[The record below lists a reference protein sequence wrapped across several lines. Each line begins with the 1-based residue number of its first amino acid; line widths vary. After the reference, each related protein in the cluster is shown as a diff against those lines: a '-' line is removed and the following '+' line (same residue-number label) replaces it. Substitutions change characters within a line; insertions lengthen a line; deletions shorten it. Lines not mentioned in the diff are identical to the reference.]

1 LRSWG
6 NGTRRR
12 SAHGAFAVP
21 EGGTAGPSPALRA
34 GRDDKFKG
42 SGPPWQWWRWRDRV
56 KQQQPTRFR
65 FAHVLFN
72 PATILGSS
80 PGLTFESGILSEIT
94 LLVNFWVPMSSPQPD
109 NSELE
114 AAPESGESFGAIF
127 SEYEQSHA
135 RKGEGGGTQI
145 EGTVIAVSADS
156 VFVDIGYKTEGVLP
170 LAIFQSGNEAVKPGD
185 QLLVAVKGRNLEGYY
200 ELSRFKVEQPRDWS
214 ALEQAFTAK
223 AIIAGTVT
231 GVVKGGVSVDVG
243 VRAFMPASR
252 SGARDA
258 ADLERLVGQQIRCR
272 IIKLEVSEE
281 DVVVDRRAVT
291 EEEDRSNKERR
302 YSELK
307 EGETV
312 HGEVR
317 SLTGYGAFVDI
328 GGVDALLHV
337 GDISWSRVSNPEDVL
352 SVGQQIEARVLK
364 IDSAKQR
371 IGIGMKQLLP
381 HPWDG
386 VAAKLKA
393 GDRVHGTVTRVTDFG
408 AFVEIEPG
416 VEGLIHLSEM
426 SWAKKVRKPS
436 DVLKTGDT
444 VEAVVLGVNMG
455 ERRLSLG
462 LKQTLGDPWAEIEQ
476 KFPAGSAIEGP
487 VTSFTK
493 FGAFVQL
500 ADGVEGMIHVSEISA
515 EKRIHHPQDVLRVG
529 QIVKAQVLEVDKAKR
544 QLRLSMKQRV
554 TVSVDEY
561 LAEHPPGSVV
571 SGRIIEVAQG
581 LARVELGEGIEG
593 TCRTGTERTVAE
605 APAGEGR
612 VDLSA
617 LSSMLKARWTGGP
630 SSVPAKPEGINVG
643 QIRSFR
649 VKPFEP
655 DAKKIDL
662 LLV

>member
-1 LRSWG
+1 M
-6 NGTRRR
+6 
-12 SAHGAFAVP
+12 
-21 EGGTAGPSPALRA
+21 PSP
-34 GRDDKFKG
+34 
-42 SGPPWQWWRWRDRV
+42 
-56 KQQQPTRFR
+56 
-65 FAHVLFN
+65 H
-72 PATILGSS
+72 
-80 PGLTFESGILSEIT
+80 
-94 LLVNFWVPMSSPQPD
+94 PD
-109 NSELE
+109 NPELE
-114 AAPESGESFGAIF
+114 AASESGESFGSIF

-135 RKGEGGGTQI
+135 RKGEGGSTQI
-145 EGTVIAVSADS
+145 AGTVIAVSVDS

-185 QLLVAVKGRNLEGYY
+185 RLLVSVKGRNLEGYY
-200 ELSRFKVEQPRDWS
+200 ELSRFKVEQPKDWS
-214 ALEQAFTAK
+214 ALEQAFTSK
-223 AIIAGTVT
+223 AVIAGTVT
-231 GVVKGGVSVDVG
+231 GVIKGGLSVDVG

-272 IIKLEVSEE
+272 IIKLEVTEE
-281 DVVVDRRAVT
+281 DVVVDRRVVT

-307 EGETV
+307 EGDTV

-352 SVGQQIEARVLK
+352 SVGQQIEAKVLK

-371 IGIGMKQLLP
+371 VGIGMKQLLP

-393 GDRVHGTVTRVTDFG
+393 GDRVHGAVTRVADFG

-436 DVLKTGDT
+436 DVLKTGDA

-515 EKRIHHPQDVLRVG
+515 EKRIHHPQDVLRLG
-529 QIVKAQVLEVDKAKR
+529 QTVKAQVLEVDKVKR

-561 LAEHPPGSVV
+561 LAEHPPGSTVT
-571 SGRIIEVAQG
+571 GRIVEVAQG

-593 TCRTGTERTVAE
+593 TWRTGTESPVAE
-605 APAGEGR
+605 APSGEGR
-612 VDLSA
+612 VDLSS
-617 LSSMLKARWTGGP
+617 LSSMLKARWKGGP
-630 SSVPAKPEGINVG
+630 SSGPAKPEGINVG

-649 VKPFEP
+649 VKPLEP

-662 LLV
+662 VLV

>member
-1 LRSWG
+1 M
-6 NGTRRR
+6 
-12 SAHGAFAVP
+12 
-21 EGGTAGPSPALRA
+21 PSP
-34 GRDDKFKG
+34 
-42 SGPPWQWWRWRDRV
+42 
-56 KQQQPTRFR
+56 
-65 FAHVLFN
+65 H
-72 PATILGSS
+72 
-80 PGLTFESGILSEIT
+80 
-94 LLVNFWVPMSSPQPD
+94 PD

-135 RKGEGGGTQI
+135 RKGEGGGKQI
-145 EGTVIAVSADS
+145 EGTVIAVSVDS
-156 VFVDIGYKTEGVLP
+156 VFVAIGYKTEGVLP

-200 ELSRFKVEQPRDWS
+200 ELSRFKVEQPKDWS
-214 ALEQAFTAK
+214 ALEQAFTSK
-223 AIIAGTVT
+223 AVIAGTVT

-272 IIKLEVSEE
+272 IIKLEVTEE

-307 EGETV
+307 EGDTV

-352 SVGQQIEARVLK
+352 SVGQQIEAKVLK
-364 IDSAKQR
+364 IDSEKKR

-393 GDRVHGTVTRVTDFG
+393 GDRVHGAVTRVADFG

-436 DVLKTGDT
+436 DVLKQGDT

-462 LKQTLGDPWAEIEQ
+462 LKQTLGDPWAEADH

-487 VTSFTK
+487 ITSFTK

-500 ADGVEGMIHVSEISA
+500 AEGVEGMVHISEITA
-515 EKRIHHPQDVLRVG
+515 EKHIQHPQDVLRLG
-529 QIVKAQVLEVDKAKR
+529 QVVKAQVLEVDKAKR
-544 QLRLSMKQRV
+544 QLRLSMKQRTSV
-554 TVSVDEY
+554 TVEEY
-561 LAEHPPGSVV
+561 LAEHPVGSAVT
-571 SGRIIEVAQG
+571 GRILEVSQG

-593 TCRTGTERTVAE
+593 SCRTSTETPVAE
-605 APAGEGR
+605 SPAVEGK
-612 VDLSA
+612 VDLSS
-617 LSSMLKARWTGGP
+617 LSSMLKARWKGGP
-630 SSVPAKPEGINVG
+630 STAASKPGGMNAG

-649 VKPFEP
+649 IGQMEP
-655 DAKKIDL
+655 DARKIEL
-662 LLV
+662 ELA

>member
-1 LRSWG
+1 
-6 NGTRRR
+6 
-12 SAHGAFAVP
+12 
-21 EGGTAGPSPALRA
+21 
-34 GRDDKFKG
+34 
-42 SGPPWQWWRWRDRV
+42 
-56 KQQQPTRFR
+56 
-65 FAHVLFN
+65 
-72 PATILGSS
+72 
-80 PGLTFESGILSEIT
+80 
-94 LLVNFWVPMSSPQPD
+94 MSSPQPD

-114 AAPESGESFGAIF
+114 AASESGESFGTIF

-135 RKGEGGGTQI
+135 RKGTQI
-145 EGTVIAVSADS
+145 EGKVIAVSADS

-170 LAIFQSGNEAVKPGD
+170 LAIFQSGNETVKPGD
-185 QLLVAVKGRNLEGYY
+185 QLLVSVKGRNLEGYY

-223 AIIAGTVT
+223 TIIAGTVT

-272 IIKLEVSEE
+272 IIKLDVSDE

-291 EEEDRSNKERR
+291 EEEDRSTKEQR

-393 GDRVHGTVTRVTDFG
+393 GDRVHGTVTRVADFG
-408 AFVEIEPG
+408 AFVELEPG

-462 LKQTLGDPWAEIEQ
+462 LKQTLGDPWAEIER

-571 SGRIIEVAQG
+571 SGRIVEIAQG

-593 TCRTGTERTVAE
+593 TCRTGTESAVAE

-649 VKPFEP
+649 VKPLEP
-655 DAKKIDL
+655 DAKRIDL
-662 LLV
+662 VLV

>member
-1 LRSWG
+1 M
-6 NGTRRR
+6 
-12 SAHGAFAVP
+12 P
-21 EGGTAGPSPALRA
+21 
-34 GRDDKFKG
+34 
-42 SGPPWQWWRWRDRV
+42 
-56 KQQQPTRFR
+56 
-65 FAHVLFN
+65 
-72 PATILGSS
+72 
-80 PGLTFESGILSEIT
+80 
-94 LLVNFWVPMSSPQPD
+94 SPQPD

-114 AAPESGESFGAIF
+114 TPPDSNESFGAIF

-135 RKGEGGGTQI
+135 RKGEGGSKQI
-145 EGTVIAVSADS
+145 EGTVVAVSPES

-170 LAIFQSGNEAVKPGD
+170 LAIFQSGSEAVKPGD
-185 QLLVAVKGRNLEGYY
+185 KLLVAVKGRNLEGYY
-200 ELSRFKVEQPRDWS
+200 ELSRFKVEQPKDWS
-214 ALEQAFTAK
+214 ALEQAFASK
-223 AIIAGTVT
+223 AIITGTVT
-231 GVVKGGVSVDVG
+231 GLVKGGVTVDVG

-252 SGARDA
+252 SGAREA
-258 ADLERLVGQQIRCR
+258 GDLERLVGQEIRCR
-272 IIKLEVSEE
+272 IIKLEVGEE

-386 VAAKLKA
+386 VAAKLKV
-393 GDRVHGTVTRVTDFG
+393 GDRVHGAVTRITDFG

-455 ERRLSLG
+455 ERRLALG

-487 VTSFTK
+487 VTSITK

-500 ADGVEGMIHVSEISA
+500 TDGVEGMIHVSEITA
-515 EKRIHHPQDVLRVG
+515 EKRIQHPQDVLRVG
-529 QIVKAQVLEVDKAKR
+529 QMVKAQVLEVDKAKR
-544 QLRLSMKQRV
+544 QLRLSMKQRTSV
-554 TVSVDEY
+554 TLEEY
-561 LAEHPPGSVV
+561 LADHPSGSVV
-571 SGRIIEVAQG
+571 SGRIVDVAQG
-581 LARVELGEGIEG
+581 VARVELGEGIEG
-593 TCRTGTERTVAE
+593 VYRTGTESPAAE
-605 APAGEGR
+605 APAAEGK

-617 LSSMLKARWTGGP
+617 LSSMLKTRWKGGT
-630 SSVPAKPEGINVG
+630 SNVAAKPEGIYAG

-649 VKPFEP
+649 VKPLEP

-662 LLV
+662 ELV

>member
-1 LRSWG
+1 M
-6 NGTRRR
+6 
-12 SAHGAFAVP
+12 
-21 EGGTAGPSPALRA
+21 PSP
-34 GRDDKFKG
+34 
-42 SGPPWQWWRWRDRV
+42 
-56 KQQQPTRFR
+56 
-65 FAHVLFN
+65 H
-72 PATILGSS
+72 
-80 PGLTFESGILSEIT
+80 
-94 LLVNFWVPMSSPQPD
+94 PD
-109 NSELE
+109 NPELD
-114 AAPESGESFGAIF
+114 ATSESGESFGSIF

-135 RKGEGGGTQI
+135 RKGEGGSAQI
-145 EGTVIAVSADS
+145 EGTVIVVSADS

-185 QLLVAVKGRNLEGYY
+185 RLLVSVKGRNLEGYY
-200 ELSRFKVEQPRDWS
+200 ELSRFKVEQPKDWS
-214 ALEQAFTAK
+214 ALEQAFTSK
-223 AIIAGTVT
+223 AVIAGTVT

-272 IIKLEVSEE
+272 IIKLEVTEE

-307 EGETV
+307 EGDTV

-352 SVGQQIEARVLK
+352 SVVPPIAAKVLK

-371 IGIGMKQLLP
+371 VGIGMKQLLP

-393 GDRVHGTVTRVTDFG
+393 GDRVHGTVTRVADFG

-500 ADGVEGMIHVSEISA
+500 ADGVEGMIHVSEITA
-515 EKRIHHPQDVLRVG
+515 EKRIHHPQDVLRLG

-561 LAEHPPGSVV
+561 LAEHPPGSTVT
-571 SGRIIEVAQG
+571 GRIVEVAQG
-581 LARVELGEGIEG
+581 MARVELGEGIEG
-593 TCRTGTERTVAE
+593 TWRTGTESPVAE
-605 APAGEGR
+605 APSGEGR
-612 VDLSA
+612 VDLSS
-617 LSSMLKARWTGGP
+617 LSSMLKARWKGGP
-630 SSVPAKPEGINVG
+630 SSGPAKPEGITVG

-649 VKPFEP
+649 VKPLEP

-662 LLV
+662 VLV

>member
-1 LRSWG
+1 M
-6 NGTRRR
+6 
-12 SAHGAFAVP
+12 
-21 EGGTAGPSPALRA
+21 PSP
-34 GRDDKFKG
+34 
-42 SGPPWQWWRWRDRV
+42 
-56 KQQQPTRFR
+56 
-65 FAHVLFN
+65 H
-72 PATILGSS
+72 
-80 PGLTFESGILSEIT
+80 
-94 LLVNFWVPMSSPQPD
+94 PD
-109 NSELE
+109 NPELE
-114 AAPESGESFGAIF
+114 AASESGESFGSIF

-135 RKGEGGGTQI
+135 RKGEGGNTQI

-185 QLLVAVKGRNLEGYY
+185 RLLVSVKGRNLEGYY
-200 ELSRFKVEQPRDWS
+200 ELSRFKVEQPKDWS
-214 ALEQAFTAK
+214 ALEQAFTSK

-272 IIKLEVSEE
+272 IIKLEVTEE

-291 EEEDRSNKERR
+291 EEEDRSTKERR

-307 EGETV
+307 EGDTV

-393 GDRVHGTVTRVTDFG
+393 GDRVHGTVTRVADFG
-408 AFVEIEPG
+408 AFIEIEPG

-500 ADGVEGMIHVSEISA
+500 ADGVEGMIHVSEIST
-515 EKRIHHPQDVLRVG
+515 EKRINHPQDVLRLG

-561 LAEHPPGSVV
+561 LAEHPPGSTVT
-571 SGRIIEVAQG
+571 GRIVEVAQG

-593 TCRTGTERTVAE
+593 TWRTGTESPVAE
-605 APAGEGR
+605 TPSGEGR
-612 VDLSA
+612 VDLSS
-617 LSSMLKARWTGGP
+617 LSSMLKARWKGGP
-630 SSVPAKPEGINVG
+630 SSGPTKPEGINVG

-649 VKPFEP
+649 VKPLEP

-662 LLV
+662 VLV